1 MKRIEPYIITILCFL
16 LLFSVVQCRDNNQK
30 ASGIKTMYEASLDSL
45 TTFKNQKGE
54 LVSRIATI
62 TSSNTKLFSE
72 LKSKDSTITELQ
84 RLVKDYKKELKD
96 GGSAGVIYIKG
107 EKEIIAK
114 TIVDTITGD
123 YNSNFNLDNWIWG
136 DVFMNRDTT
145 ILNINT
151 KEKVSFVIGKE
162 KTGFLGLGKPKYFSD
177 VKLENPYN
185 TVTEYRTYSVSIP
198 ENKWVLSVGA
208 SGVYDFSSGSMIIG
222 PSINIGYKLLSW

>member
-1 MKRIEPYIITILCFL
+1 MKRIEPYIITILSFL
-16 LLFSVVQCRDNNQK
+16 LLLSVVQCQDNNQK
-30 ASGIKTMYEASLDSL
+30 ASGVKTMYEASLDSL

-84 RLVKDYKKELKD
+84 GLVKEYKKELKD
-96 GGSAGVIYIKG
+96 GGSAGIIYIEGK
-107 EKEIIAK
+107 KEIITK
-114 TIVDTITGD
+114 TTVDTITGD
-123 YNSNFNLDNWIWG
+123 YSSDFSLNGWIWG
-136 DVFMNRDTT
+136 KVFMNKDTT

-185 TVTEYRTYSVSIP
+185 TVTGYRTYNVSIP
-198 ENKWVLSVGA
+198 ENKWIVSIGA
-208 SGVYDFSSGSMIIG
+208 SGIYDFNSGSIIIG
-222 PSINIGYKLLSW
+222 PSINIGYKVLSW